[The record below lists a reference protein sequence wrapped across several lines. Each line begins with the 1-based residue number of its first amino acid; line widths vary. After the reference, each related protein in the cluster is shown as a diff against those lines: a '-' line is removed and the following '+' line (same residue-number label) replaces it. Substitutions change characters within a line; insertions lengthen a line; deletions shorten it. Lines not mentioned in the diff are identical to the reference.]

1 MALGERF
8 TRSAVACEF
17 SFLPVSR
24 TALGDAFCDRAA
36 GFRDSGRSS
45 VRRDR
50 RASITL
56 LIGARGM
63 NPRRA
68 RAWRMSS

>member
-17 SFLPVSR
+17 SFLPVLR
-24 TALGDAFCDRAA
+24 TARSDAFCDLRPVLGIA
-36 GFRDSGRSS
+36 GRLS

-50 RASITL
+50 RAFFNRF
-56 LIGARGM
+56 LIGASTS
-63 NPRRA
+63 A
-68 RAWRMSS
+68 Q